1 MIHHDYKYYAN
12 NTGLSTQ
19 TEKYSPDLVCNF
31 DKPGKYSI
39 YFDDELVKEVYAH
52 RLPVANFTMKI
63 NDTNVSYTSNSYDL
77 DSDNDIGYGK
87 GITSEKWEYKLA
99 DSSTWTEGKITTID
113 KTKVYV
119 VKLTVT
125 DEQGASSYS
134 TQYIGRGNPVALFDY
149 ENQVLSKY
157 KKLVVTNTSYDPQG
171 YDITAWEWILKKNGN
186 KVATY
191 TEQKPSAVDFNTDNF
206 GLGDYSYTLTVT
218 NSQGTKSEAFTK
230 SFTVVED
237 TTVPEIIVN
246 PTNCDWKKSQDVEI
260 NVFDDDS
267 GLKNWRYLVNNT
279 QSTPSDTDSGWSEYI
294 IDSKKAITID
304 GNGIKYLHIEA
315 EDNAGNIAKG
325 RIIGP
330 YRIDNTAP
338 NIKINGDLTTIT
350 TEPIELKAIVTDTL
364 SGVKNIT
371 INNQD
376 YENESV
382 FEITK
387 NGTYTITATDNVGN
401 VSSQDIVVTNKYVKC
416 TAGLDHPDYSST
428 YDECPICKLLKN
440 IKVEDTTFT
449 YDGEEHNITY
459 QNPDNA
465 ELNIYYNGEK
475 EVPSKAGTYNYEM
488 KVVYDGKEYKTPFV
502 GEMTILKKDITISEI
517 KALDKK
523 YDRNS
528 TVFIK
533 NGKLNGVLDK
543 DYVTF
548 ILPLF
553 GTAQSS
559 KIGTWPVTIST
570 ILLAGTDKDNYNLI
584 QPKPEGVT
592 VNILDPNAPAL
603 YLETKV
609 ESINDKTYENLTE
622 QNVRVEDN
630 DIVKILIKI
639 KNKGVGAGYAKNVK
653 IELPEAVKFIKN
665 DRLNK
670 KYGWTTEKDNTI
682 STELYKFENGET
694 NELPGVQL
702 LDNEEKIKE
711 NEKQSKS
718 NEDDENY
725 LTLEANVKISD
736 LPKEYIDIPIKIN
749 VTQTNI
755 NNDIVEDT
763 LKCGSSTLN
772 LRSNYSNLAI
782 KQYISSINKNDTK
795 QNVTTKIE
803 DNKIKNKQ
811 NETSNNNK
819 EKEKAT
825 NNGKI
830 IYNKQDETLSVE
842 QRDIITYTIRVY
854 NQGETNSFASKITYY
869 ADKGV
874 EFISTNEINT
884 KYKWKMIDKNGKET
898 SNVNDAY
905 KFESDY
911 LNDKVLDS
919 FDGKELKYKDIQIS
933 FKVKD
938 DIGKKDLILE
948 NKAEITETKDNRGN
962 IVYNICENKTDDSK
976 LKVKYFDL
984 ALKQVSSNYKIYED
998 GRLIS
1003 ENTNNTNILIKLE
1016 LNRRKINNLKVK
1028 ICITYVITNEGEIP
1042 GNVKEITEYIPKGFE
1057 LLEAENKGWK
1067 NESGNI
1073 ATTDQLGDVL
1083 IKPGESRTVQIVL
1096 TWKNTD
1102 KIFDNF
1108 KNIMEISKDYNT
1120 SETKDIDSTPNNKKE
1135 NEDDIAIQ
1143 NILIT
1148 ISTGIAKATLQIS
1161 IILLIICYISLVI
1174 YCFYIIFK
1182 K

>member
-1 MIHHDYKYYAN
+1 MNVLPESYKTGAVSEKYPEGRWLIHHDYKYYAN

-99 DSSTWTEGKITTID
+99 DANTWTEGKITTID

-157 KKLVVTNTSYDPQG
+157 KKLFVTNTSYDPQG

-186 KVATY
+186 KIATY
-191 TEQKPSAVDFNTDNF
+191 TEQTPSVVDFNTDSF

-230 SFTVVED
+230 SFTVVDD
-237 TTVPEIIVN
+237 TTVPEIMVN
-246 PTNCDWKKSQDVEI
+246 PTNCEWKKSQDVAI
-260 NVFDDDS
+260 TVTDDDS
-267 GLKNWRYLVNNT
+267 GLKNWKYLVNNA
-279 QSTPSDTDSGWSEYI
+279 QATPSATDAGWSEYTTE
-294 IDSKKAITID
+294 SEKTITID

-315 EDNAGNIAKG
+315 EDNAGNIGKG

-338 NIKINGDLTTIT
+338 NIAISGDLTTIT
-350 TEPIELKAIVTDTL
+350 TDSIDLKAIVTDTL

-371 INNQD
+371 INGQD
-376 YENESV
+376 YENESI
-382 FEITK
+382 FEITR
-387 NGTYTITATDNVGN
+387 NGTYTIIATDNVGN

-428 YDECPICKLLKN
+428 YDECPICKLLKS

-459 QNPDNA
+459 QNPDNS
-465 ELNIYYNGEK
+465 EINIYYNGEK
-475 EVPSKAGTYNYEM
+475 EIPSKAGTYNYEM
-488 KVVYDGKEYKTPFV
+488 KVVYDGKEYRTPFV

-528 TVFIK
+528 AVFIK
-533 NGKLNGVLDK
+533 DGKLNGVVDK

-548 ILPLF
+548 ILPLL

-584 QPKPEGVT
+584 QPKAEDVT

-603 YLETKV
+603 YLETAV
-609 ESINDKTYENLTE
+609 ESINNKTYESLTE
-622 QNVRVEDN
+622 QNVRIEDK
-630 DIVKILIKI
+630 DIVKILIKV

-653 IELPEAVKFIKN
+653 IELPEVVKLIKG
-665 DRLNK
+665 DELNK
-670 KYGWTTEKDNTI
+670 KYGWKTEKDNAI
-682 STELYKFENGET
+682 STDLYKFENGEE

-702 LDNEEKIKE
+702 LDSEEKLKE
-711 NEKQSKS
+711 NEKQIKS
-718 NEDDENY
+718 TEEDTNY
-725 LTLEANVKISD
+725 LTLEANVKITN

-772 LRSNYSNLAI
+772 LRSNYSDVAI
-782 KQYISSINKNDTK
+782 KQYISSINNEDTK
-795 QNVTTKIE
+795 QKVTTK
-803 DNKIKNKQ
+803 
-811 NETSNNNK
+811 
-819 EKEKAT
+819 
-825 NNGKI
+825 
-830 IYNKQDETLSVE
+830 DEILSVE

-869 ADKGV
+869 ADKGL
-874 EFISTNEINT
+874 EFISTNEINA
-884 KYKWKMIDKNGKET
+884 KYKWKMVDKNGKET
-898 SNVNDAY
+898 NNVSDAY
-905 KFESDY
+905 KFESNY
-911 LNDKVLDS
+911 LENIALDS

-938 DIGKKDLILE
+938 GIGKKDLILE
-948 NKAEITETKDNRGN
+948 NKAEITETKDIRGN
-962 IVYNICENKTDDSK
+962 EVYNICDDKIDSSK
-976 LKVKYFDL
+976 IKVKYFDL
-984 ALKQVSSNYKIYED
+984 SLKQVSSKYKIYED
-998 GRLIS
+998 GKLIS
-1003 ENTNNTNILIKLE
+1003 ENTSNTNTLIKLE

-1028 ICITYVITNEGEIP
+1028 IYLTYVITNEGEIA

-1057 LLEAENKGWK
+1057 LLEAENNGWK
-1067 NESGNI
+1067 NKSGNI
-1073 ATTDQLGDVL
+1073 ATTEQLENVL

-1108 KNIMEISKDYNT
+1108 KNIMEISKDKNP
-1120 SETKDIDSTPNNKKE
+1120 SETKDIDSTPNNKKG

-1161 IILLIICYISLVI
+1161 IIMLIICYISLVI
-1174 YCFYIIFK
+1174 YCFLIIFK